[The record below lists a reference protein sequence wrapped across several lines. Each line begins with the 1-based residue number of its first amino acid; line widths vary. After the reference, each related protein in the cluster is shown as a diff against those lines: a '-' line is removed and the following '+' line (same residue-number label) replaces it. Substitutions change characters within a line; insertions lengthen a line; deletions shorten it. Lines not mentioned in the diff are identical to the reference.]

1 MSAHEAHYA
10 ANELHVN
17 FPEFHLRSLSAIDM
31 DQKYMHGQ
39 SYPPSFMGQLLPRH
53 HCRVAE
59 PTIIPNGVEQGPKL
73 KPWTPALI
81 YPIPG
86 G

>member
-1 MSAHEAHYA
+1 MSAHEAHYT

-39 SYPPSFMGQLLPRH
+39 SYPPSRWSFMGQLLPRH
-53 HCRVAE
+53 RCRVAE
-59 PTIIPNGVEQGPKL
+59 PTIIPNVLEQVLKL
-73 KPWTPALI
+73 KP
-81 YPIPG
+81 
-86 G
+86 